1 MRFNREHQHKD
12 DFVDYVY
19 EMDGFD
25 FEDAVRWINSIVDKG
40 IIITD
45 VITLRDTEH
54 NYDEGNNSIQLEY
67 PFDKEKMLNKIKKK
81 EVDII
86 SFNGKYKSNLILI
99 SYNLHNNVLVIG
111 FDSKDNIDRVSLES
125 ELSLAGKGV
134 CDYV

>member
-1 MRFNREHQHKD
+1 MEFIRERQRD
-12 DFVDYVY
+12 NFVNYVY
-19 EMDGFD
+19 EMNGFD
-25 FEDAVRWINSIVDKG
+25 FEDAVRWINSLVNKG

-67 PFDKEKMLNKIKKK
+67 PFDKDKMLNKIKKK

-125 ELSLAGKGV
+125 ELGLAEKGGI
-134 CDYV
+134 YV

>member
-1 MRFNREHQHKD
+1 MRFIEESQIYKFKN
-12 DFVDYVY
+12 FVY
-19 EMDGFD
+19 EMDKFD
-25 FEDAVRWINSIVDKG
+25 FEDIICWVNSVIDKG

-67 PFDKEKMLNKIKKK
+67 PFNKEQMLNKIKEK

-86 SFNGKYKSNLILI
+86 SFNGKYKSNII
-99 SYNLHNNVLVIG
+99 SFCYNLQNNILCLG
-111 FDSKDNIDRVSLES
+111 FSNKDNIDRIILES
-125 ELSLAGKGV
+125 ELSLAGKGI